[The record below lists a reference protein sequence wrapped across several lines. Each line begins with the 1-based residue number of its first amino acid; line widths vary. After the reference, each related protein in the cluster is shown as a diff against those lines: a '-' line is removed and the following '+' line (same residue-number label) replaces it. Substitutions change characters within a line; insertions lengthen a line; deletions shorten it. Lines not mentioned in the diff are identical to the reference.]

1 MSISNVIG
9 ANWKTTVS
17 GIGAMIFSV
26 LTALAALPYTLGDIA
41 TIIPPEYKAK
51 VFLYSAIA
59 AAALKVWN
67 SVQQKDKGVTGGIVQ
82 QTTNFTPVAPGKQ
95 DLVDA
100 TVKATVASGE
110 HISPEQAEAVYNK
123 PKP

>member
-1 MSISNVIG
+1 MTILG

-17 GIGAMIFSV
+17 GIGAMIFAA
-26 LTALAALPYTLGDIA
+26 LTALAGLPYTLGDVA

-51 VFLYSAIA
+51 VFTASLIATAI
-59 AAALKVWN
+59 LKVWN
-67 SVQQKDKGVTGGIVQ
+67 SIVQKDRNVVGGTVQ
-82 QTTNFTPVAPGKQ
+82 QTVNGTPVEPGKQ

-110 HISPEQAEAVYNK
+110 HISPEQAAAVYNK